1 MGDIICKKH
10 CLSPLVTWSWPITR
24 LLTTGTQ
31 YHSPGG
37 GRGTGVTEPGREA
50 GGGGGVAQQGGNS
63 PAGLSIPPPT
73 QGFSPW
79 GQGPTGPAQPST
91 RSGNPTRIEDLMDQ
105 RDLSIG
111 TNNNTNSQGNEREI
125 INLPSSRS
133 GAIINLPSSR
143 SGGRH
148 SSEKETINLPS
159 TGLGEPLPPP
169 APSPPESVVS
179 MFSEAD
185 TETESKREGN

>member
-1 MGDIICKKH
+1 MA
-10 CLSPLVTWSWPITR
+10 
-24 LLTTGTQ
+24 
-31 YHSPGG
+31 
-37 GRGTGVTEPGREA
+37 GREA

-79 GQGPTGPAQPST
+79 GQGPMGPAQT
-91 RSGNPTRIEDLMDQ
+91 NARSINPTGPEDQMDQ
-105 RDLSIG
+105 RNPGIG
-111 TNNNTNSQGNEREI
+111 TNNNTDHQGNEREV
-125 INLPSSRS
+125 
-133 GAIINLPSSR
+133 INLPSSR

-148 SSEKETINLPS
+148 SREKETIDHLS
-159 TGLGEPLPPP
+159 SRLEEPLSPP

-185 TETESKREGN
+185 TETESKREGNRGSLVTHAGAKQRKGEKGVG